1 MAPRDWVVGTVGRRL
16 ASRCFR
22 AQLTAPRAAR
32 PHIASPKAPGA
43 SRPPRGPEPPASE
56 RCPVPLHHRTPQA
69 ELRRAAPSPPP
80 PPHAARSLPGLTEE
94 PGGHR
99 GAPDPAA
106 AEGAERRAGSRAQEQ
121 RNRDRSRSLYMKI
134 NSALQRSHRSLRSL
148 RSQSGCVFLSEIK
161 IRLDCT
167 RSCHYGFPALPF
179 KAELHRTKHRAVP
192 GAGQSSPSLHFQEH
206 KSCPFLYLSTCK

>member
-106 AEGAERRAGSRAQEQ
+106 AEGAERRAGSRAQ
-121 RNRDRSRSLYMKI
+121 N
-134 NSALQRSHRSLRSL
+134 A
-148 RSQSGCVFLSEIK
+148 
-161 IRLDCT
+161 
-167 RSCHYGFPALPF
+167 
-179 KAELHRTKHRAVP
+179 
-192 GAGQSSPSLHFQEH
+192 
-206 KSCPFLYLSTCK
+206 